1 MKKTEMVFEMSKEFE
16 VLMANNKQLE
26 AGKWVAVI
34 DNDIFIG
41 NTAKEA
47 YDEAKQKY
55 PTKEIFI
62 VKIPE
67 NKVMLL

>member
-1 MKKTEMVFEMSKEFE
+1 MVFEMSKEFE

-62 VKIPE
+62 VRIPE

>member
-1 MKKTEMVFEMSKEFE
+1 MVIGMGKEFE
-16 VLMANNKQLE
+16 LIMVNNKQLE
-26 AGKWVAVI
+26 AGKWVAII
-34 DNDIFIG
+34 DDDIFIG

-47 YDEAKQKY
+47 YNEAKHKY

-62 VKIPE
+62 MRIPE

>member
-1 MKKTEMVFEMSKEFE
+1 MSKEFE
-16 VLMANNKQLE
+16 FLMANSRQFE
-26 AGKWVAVI
+26 AGKWVVII
-34 DNDIFIG
+34 DNDIIIG

-47 YDEAKQKY
+47 YNLAKRKY

-62 VKIPE
+62 IKVPE